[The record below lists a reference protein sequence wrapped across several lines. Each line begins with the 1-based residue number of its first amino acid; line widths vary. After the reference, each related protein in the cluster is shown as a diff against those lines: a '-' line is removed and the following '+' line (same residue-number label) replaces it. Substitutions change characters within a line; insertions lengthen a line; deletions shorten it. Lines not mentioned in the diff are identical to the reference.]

1 MSWGRQPAAASRL
14 FVVSDG
20 ACEIGIDGQR
30 WVTMGPLDAMCIA
43 AGLVRKVRSFD
54 SSYHL
59 VELCSPGCRRHRCGG
74 RARRHVHAIGSMS

>member
-59 VELCSPGCRRHRCGG
+59 VELCNPAVDDTVAVDEPAG
-74 RARRHVHAIGSMS
+74 RSTQ